1 MSNKSVLII
10 CEYFYPGY
18 LAGGPIQSLVNLIAV
33 LGKQN
38 EIAVFTSAYD
48 LGAKVPYEG
57 YDINQWN
64 SVTIGDVSCR
74 VFYSTQPSL
83 KQHRQIL
90 LDISPDFVYI
100 NGMYLPTILAYALWV
115 RKQYAIGPT
124 YIISPRG
131 MLQPG
136 AMSNKKLQKK
146 LYLSVLK
153 MMGLFKNCYWHA
165 THSDEVGDVHR
176 EISKNANIRI
186 AENIPKPPFHIFIP
200 PNKEKGKLKLVYISI
215 ISAKKNLLFL
225 LQTLQ
230 QVNANIELTIFG
242 PIKDAAYWETC
253 KEVMQHLPAHIEVVY
268 KGDLQPTQVQNT
280 ICAYDALVLLTKGEN
295 FGHAIF
301 ESLSVGRPVITSEFT
316 PWKDLLSVRAGWN
329 LDIANTTAVIAQLE
343 SCANLDQQEWEL
355 FCKGAWQKAYAYFFH
370 ERDFELEYNQ
380 LFTA

>member
-1 MSNKSVLII
+1 MKKLLII

-33 LGKQN
+33 LGKQY

-48 LGAKVPYEG
+48 LGTKVPYEG

-64 SVTIGDVSCR
+64 SVTVGDVSCR

-100 NGMYLPTILAYALWV
+100 NGMYLPKILAYALWV
-115 RKQYAIGPT
+115 RKQEPTNPT

-136 AMSNKKLQKK
+136 AMSNKKVQKK
-146 LYLSVLK
+146 LYLSALKVL
-153 MMGLFKNCYWHA
+153 GLFKNCYWHA
-165 THSDEVGDVHR
+165 THTDEVEDIHR
-176 EISKNANIRI
+176 EIGKHAKVRV
-186 AENIPKPPFHIFIP
+186 AENIPKPPFSIFIP

-225 LQTLQ
+225 LQALQ
-230 QVNANIELTIFG
+230 HVNTYIELTIFG
-242 PIKDAAYWETC
+242 PIKDAAYWEAC
-253 KEVMQHLPAHIEVVY
+253 KELMQQLPPNIKVVY

-301 ESLSVGRPVITSEFT
+301 ESLSVGRPVITSHFT
-316 PWKDLLSVRAGWN
+316 PWKELVSARAGWN
-329 LDIANTTAVIAQLE
+329 LDIDSVSEVVTELE
-343 SCANLDQQEWEL
+343 NCANLDQEQWEV
-355 FCKGAWQKAYAYFFH
+355 FCKGAWQKAYAYFFS
-370 ERDFELEYNQ
+370 ERDFELDYNQ

>member
-1 MSNKSVLII
+1 MKKILII

-57 YDINQWN
+57 FDINQWN

-83 KQHRQIL
+83 KQHQQIL

-100 NGMYLPTILAYALWV
+100 NGMYLPKILAYALWV
-115 RKQYAIGPT
+115 RKQYAIGLT

-131 MLQPG
+131 MLQRG

-343 SCANLDQQEWEL
+343 SCANLNQQEWEL

-380 LFTA
+380 FFTA